1 MSAQFVPLLSQ
12 VSTGNDSGAVHDLKV
27 FPQSGAK
34 SVFKPL
40 IPPTVQAKE
49 ECAKPTI
56 TLERKGDVIS
66 GIRIQCGCG
75 SVIELSCLH

>member
-1 MSAQFVPLLSQ
+1 MSAQFVPLLSP
-12 VSTGNDSGAVHDLKV
+12 VSTSNDPGASHDLKV
-27 FPQSGAK
+27 FPQSAAK

-40 IPPTVQAKE
+40 IPPRAHATE
-49 ECAKPTI
+49 DCSKPTI

>member
-1 MSAQFVPLLSQ
+1 MSAQFVPLLSP
-12 VSTGNDSGAVHDLKV
+12 VATSNDSGASHDLNV
-27 FPQSGAK
+27 FPRSAAK

-40 IPPTVQAKE
+40 IPPPVHTTE